1 VVSSGHDVADA
12 RLHREVAAALAAG
25 LSVEV
30 HGLGSAA
37 DGPPGAVV
45 HARPRP
51 RGIPARLLL
60 ALAQPWRA
68 RGAVLLTLDPDVV
81 PAAWL
86 AARLRRRRLVVD
98 VHEDYTAL
106 LRDRTWASGP
116 AGRVAAAAVRAVLV
130 AARRADLVV
139 VADDHVPPAAGS
151 LPAQRRLVVRNS
163 PWPGHLPGPADSV
176 AAGAVDAGGG
186 AELRAVY
193 IGDVRTSRGL
203 RTMLDGVQAAPGWSL
218 DVVGPVAAADQ
229 AHVDHWLATSPAA
242 GRVRFHGRLPPARAW
257 QVAAGARV
265 GLCML
270 EDTPAFRDAVP
281 SKLYEYLAAG
291 LAVVSTDLPRCA
303 AIVADSGGGAVVH
316 DAAGL
321 SATLCRWAEQ
331 PDELERIRRDA
342 LVWARRTFAGR
353 SPYDELA
360 EQVRLLARGRG
371 GSPATQTATRSEES
385 R

>member
-37 DGPPGAVV
+37 DGPPGATV

-106 LRDRTWASGP
+106 LRDRAWASGP

-163 PWPGHLPGPADSV
+163 PWPGHLPGAT
-176 AAGAVDAGGG
+176 AAAPDHTGG
-186 AELRAVY
+186 AASRAVY

-203 RTMLDGVQAAPGWSL
+203 RTMLDGVEGAPGWTL
-218 DVVGPVAAADQ
+218 DVVGPVAGADQ

-342 LVWARRTFAGR
+342 LTWARRTFAGR

-360 EQVRLLARGRG
+360 EQVRLLARGPGRG
-371 GSPATQTATRSEES
+371 GSAVPETATRSEES